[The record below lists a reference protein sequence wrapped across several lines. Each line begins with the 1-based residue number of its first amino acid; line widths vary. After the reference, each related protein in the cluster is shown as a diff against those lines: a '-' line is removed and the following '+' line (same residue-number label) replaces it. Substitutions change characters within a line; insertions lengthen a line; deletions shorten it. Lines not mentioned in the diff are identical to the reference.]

1 MNGLEWLLDGQEE
14 QRMGKGAGSRSCGF
28 AAAAGV
34 HSASALKMTNY
45 AFSFNIVSLCK
56 IDHSN
61 E

>member
-1 MNGLEWLLDGQEE
+1 
-14 QRMGKGAGSRSCGF
+14 MGKGAGSRSCGF

-45 AFSFNIVSLCK
+45 AFSLNIVSLCK